1 MNFLARNPE
10 VRIKLRDRF
19 AITACC
25 DPRSYVIACQVMEAI
40 RVEQMEL
47 LEKYGDRLTPEILE
61 GTYTEATAVE
71 VLSLAR
77 TPPSWR

>member
-1 MNFLARNPE
+1 
-10 VRIKLRDRF
+10 
-19 AITACC
+19 
-25 DPRSYVIACQVMEAI
+25 MEAI

-77 TPPSWR
+77 TAPSWR